1 MSDYLIWAGEKLEQK
16 YGWRIEYAMDYL
28 MSGNY
33 IPHDIS
39 LEKYLEE
46 TND

>member
-16 YGWRIEYAMDYL
+16 YGWKLEYAMEYL
-28 MSGNY
+28 MSDNY
-33 IPHDIS
+33 IPYDVS

-46 TND
+46 THD

>member
-16 YGWRIEYAMDYL
+16 YGWRLEYAMEYL

-33 IPHDIS
+33 IPHGVS

-46 TND
+46 MHD